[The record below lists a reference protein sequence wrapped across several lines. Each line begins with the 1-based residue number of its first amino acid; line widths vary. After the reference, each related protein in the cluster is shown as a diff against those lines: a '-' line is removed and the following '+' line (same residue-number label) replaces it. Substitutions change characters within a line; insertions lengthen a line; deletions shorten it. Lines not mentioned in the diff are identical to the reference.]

1 MMTDQC
7 LQDNLPTD
15 DEVKSIAAMVY
26 VLGIAEFC
34 DGVMQ
39 DPKTAT
45 GVMYL
50 RMVSIWEIAVNVLVF
65 FMLQMKITVC
75 TCFIMFVHSF
85 AYCAT
90 VLSGFS
96 YFVN

>member
-1 MMTDQC
+1 MFHTWFVATGADLSLLVCNLDKLHVIANAISC

-26 VLGIAEFC
+26 VLGIAEFY

-39 DPKTAT
+39 DPETAT

-50 RMVSIWEIAVNVLVF
+50 RMVSIWQMAVNVLVF
-65 FMLQMKITVC
+65 STM
-75 TCFIMFVHSF
+75 
-85 AYCAT
+85 
-90 VLSGFS
+90 
-96 YFVN
+96 